1 MTCEGTSPALIYI
14 FDPSFDLKAGS
25 ISLKFCENFRSTTR
39 NTEY

>member
-25 ISLKFCENFRSTTR
+25 ISLKFSGVKISEVPHA
-39 NTEY
+39 